1 LNHRTNLNELYAMI
15 QDRLVT
21 LKPSLKAKEASY
33 RDFRVGDVMHSQADI
48 SKAKKL
54 LGYEPTHKINEGLAE
69 AMEWY
74 VEALS
79 K

>member
-1 LNHRTNLNELYAMI
+1 MI

-33 RDFRVGDVMHSQADI
+33 QDFRVGDVMHSQADI
-48 SKAKKL
+48 SKAQKL
-54 LGYEPTHKINEGLAE
+54 LGYEPTHKINQGLDE
-69 AMEWY
+69 SMEWY
-74 VEALS
+74 IADLV